1 MLSYGRN
8 NMAINC
14 HFKGL
19 QPLFLVIF
27 SFTSCSWF
35 LDDHRYD
42 YLKEEQ
48 TGSLEATE
56 DSQSKEI
63 VDF

>member
-1 MLSYGRN
+1 MYIVRELE
-8 NMAINC
+8 I
-14 HFKGL
+14 L
-19 QPLFLVIF
+19 IIFLVIF

-48 TGSLEATE
+48 TG
-56 DSQSKEI
+56 
-63 VDF
+63 